1 MQYMT
6 EDKKR
11 VTVAIPLHLHTKLID
26 TGIGVNAGIVKGLE
40 LLFQDPENT
49 QESQNSPNDEL
60 LIELTDVRAHYEGLQ
75 KLLEE
80 KDERIKNLNREIEGL
95 KKEVERLDMFAH
107 YFKSVEVKQ
116 IEAPASEKKKPFWK
130 FW

>member
-1 MQYMT
+1 MT

-40 LLFQDPENT
+40 LLFQDPEANIP
-49 QESQNSPNDEL
+49 ESQNSPNDEL
-60 LIELTDVRAHYEGLQ
+60 VIELTDVRAHYEGLQ

-80 KDERIKNLNREIEGL
+80 KNERIKDLSREIEGL

-116 IEAPASEKKKPFWK
+116 IEAPAPVTKKPFWK